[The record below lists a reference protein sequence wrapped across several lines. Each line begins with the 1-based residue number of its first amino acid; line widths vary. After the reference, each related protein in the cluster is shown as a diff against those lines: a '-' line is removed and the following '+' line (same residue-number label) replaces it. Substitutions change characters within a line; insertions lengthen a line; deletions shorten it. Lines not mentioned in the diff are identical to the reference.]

1 MNNLK
6 DKSDNDENKKIV
18 TGFPWEFK
26 ALMISLVLG
35 GILIVLK
42 VAGIF

>member
-1 MNNLK
+1 MNKLNNK
-6 DKSDNDENKKIV
+6 PVIDDEKEEV
-18 TGFPWEFK
+18 SGFPWEFK